1 MCFPTRPSTA
11 VAQRAT
17 GPNRRADGPRSW
29 PTDPAARVGDAE
41 RDETVALLSDAAAEG
56 YLRPEELDERLSA
69 ALTARTV
76 ADLQEL
82 TRDLPPEWQANRA
95 HRAAAATA
103 QQEAR
108 RTVRPRVAAYVRVMA
123 LLVVIWLVVG
133 ITAGA
138 WYPWPVWPAL
148 GWGIA
153 LLAQVRA
160 ANGAVTD
167 SKPGQPERVKIG
179 T

>member
-1 MCFPTRPSTA
+1 MCFSTRTPTT
-11 VAQRAT
+11 VAQRTT
-17 GPNRRADGPRSW
+17 GTSRRADGPRGW

-76 ADLQEL
+76 ADLREL
-82 TRDLPPEWQANRA
+82 TRDLPPEWQAERA
-95 HRAAAATA
+95 GRAAAATA
-103 QQEAR
+103 QQHAR

-123 LLVVIWLVVG
+123 LLVVIWLAIG

-153 LLAQVRA
+153 LLAQLRA
-160 ANGAVTD
+160 ASGAVTD
-167 SKPGQPERVKIG
+167 SKPWQPERVKIG